1 MKCLEMRR
9 APAGR
14 GPRLQKPVGP
24 PGLRTLI
31 AMLAVVLAIAPSCRR
46 KETPGTAASAT
57 PAPEATP
64 VVEREETPIIR
75 AAALPGLPP
84 FDGLREPR
92 DGAVDDN
99 GRIWIA
105 DFGHSRLR
113 LFDRNGGALGGWGG
127 RGNGTFGF
135 RDLSGVAVRK
145 EDLYVADT
153 WNGRVQHFTTAGA
166 WKGSS
171 TGMFGPRGV
180 AVGPDGRV
188 WVTDTGNHQVR
199 VYDAALGRH
208 ETIGKRGSGPSE
220 FASPVGICVGRS
232 GDVFVADTG
241 NRRVVVLD
249 SSGRFKSSFSF
260 PGWEQAV
267 EPHLEV
273 DDDGSVFVT
282 DPEST
287 AEVIHFDPRGRILE
301 RWSTA
306 SNGENLSLPSGLAF
320 DRGTRTL
327 YVINRG
333 NGRVSR
339 IAVGAGGKS

>member
-9 APAGR
+9 PPAGR
-14 GPRLQKPVGP
+14 GPGLQKPVGP
-24 PGLRTLI
+24 PRLRTLI
-31 AMLAVVLAIAPSCRR
+31 AMLAVVAIAPSCRR
-46 KETPGTAASAT
+46 NETPGPAASAPPT
-57 PAPEATP
+57 PAP
-64 VVEREETPIIR
+64 VVEREEPPVIR
-75 AAALPGLPP
+75 AAAEPGRPP

-92 DGAVDDN
+92 DGAVDN
-99 GRIWIA
+99 SGRIWIA

-113 LFDRNGGALGGWGG
+113 LFDRNGGSLGGWGG

-135 RDLSGVAVRK
+135 HDLSGVAVRK

-153 WNGRVQHFTTAGA
+153 WNGRVQHFTTAGV
-166 WKGSS
+166 WKGTA

-199 VYDAALGRH
+199 VYDAALERP
-208 ETIGKRGSGPSE
+208 ETIGKRGSGSSE
-220 FASPVGICVGRS
+220 FASPVGICVGPS
-232 GDVFVADTG
+232 GDVFVADTE

-249 SSGRFKSSFSF
+249 SSGQFKSSWSF

-273 DDDGSVFVT
+273 DDDGSVFAT
-282 DPEST
+282 DPGAA

-306 SNGENLSLPSGLAF
+306 SNGEKLSLPSGLAF
-320 DRGTRTL
+320 DREARTL

-339 IAVGAGGKS
+339 IVVGAGGKS